1 MSNQNE
7 GWNPLGWLGE
17 MDDKYAGALRAEG
30 YRIQKEAGKPDDF
43 IANARAMPLHVMGV
57 DRNGSFADPADP
69 RYSKA
74 IDRGGR
80 AAAVASRYALPGLG
94 ITAAGIALADL
105 AGYFGGSPDQPE
117 QGQLGLNNGEM
128 SALGVIAAAPL
139 LAGGIEAGINMFDG
153 EDEDTGSQ
161 GAQLKQSQEARNK
174 EAKANSKVAEQARKR
189 SRPGRAAGKGVA
201 F

>member
-1 MSNQNE
+1 M
-7 GWNPLGWLGE
+7 NPLEWLGS

-30 YRIQKEAGKPDDF
+30 YRIQKEAGKPDDM

-69 RYSKA
+69 RYNKA
-74 IDRGGR
+74 LDRGGR
-80 AAAVASRYALPGLG
+80 AAAVASRYALPALG
-94 ITAAGIALADL
+94 ATAAGIALMDL

-128 SALGVIAAAPL
+128 SALGIVAASPL
-139 LAGGIEAGINMFDG
+139 VAGAVGAGMEMFGG
-153 EDEDTGSQ
+153 EPEDTGSQ
-161 GAQLKQSQEARNK
+161 EAQLKQSQEARNK

-189 SRPGRAAGKGVA
+189 RPGRAAGKGVA